1 MYIMFAFKRAAK
13 VRLFVRKPKQNV
25 GKVHKR
31 PYDVHTFSE
40 MCNKTFVYTLL
51 SVPFIKGP
59 L

>member
-13 VRLFVRKPKQNV
+13 VRLFVRKPKQKG

-31 PYDVHTFSE
+31 LSVVHTFSE